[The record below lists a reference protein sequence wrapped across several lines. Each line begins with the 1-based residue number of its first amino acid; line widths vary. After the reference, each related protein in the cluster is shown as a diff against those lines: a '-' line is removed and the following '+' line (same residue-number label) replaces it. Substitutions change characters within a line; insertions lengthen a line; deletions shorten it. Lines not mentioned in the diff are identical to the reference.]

1 MTDDKSGETIEEEM
15 PSYRIV
21 SCRIVLARLCYERGL
36 FSAFSYGRGHV
47 VSSNSAGH

>member
-21 SCRIVLARLCYERGL
+21 SCRIVLRGL

>member
-47 VSSNSAGH
+47 VSGNSVDH